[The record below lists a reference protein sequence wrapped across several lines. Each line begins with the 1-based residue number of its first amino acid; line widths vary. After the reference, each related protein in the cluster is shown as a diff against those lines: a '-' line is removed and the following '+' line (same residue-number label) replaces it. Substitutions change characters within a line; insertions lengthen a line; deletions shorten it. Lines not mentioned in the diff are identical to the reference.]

1 MYHKY
6 HKSHKYHKYNGLLT
20 KYHGLLTLLVIFGI
34 TLLITSITSC
44 QRGGSPDSEKGGAS
58 EPVRK
63 ALAWV
68 SQHPANFHDGMFV
81 EIAEEIVTFYI
92 LNRYTKDQSE
102 KDHYLKE
109 IKNRLD
115 LIASNREIRAQSNEY
130 TMFLAITEVAQKLGL
145 KVPELK
151 KIIESQL
158 IPNPLLYPS
167 HMTSRIWNTVYLKR
181 LGYTPSAT
189 LEESMPQSTLA
200 QEVNQKLLLQYT
212 KAKFNQMYVDPMA
225 TTIYDMTHEIFALTD
240 FGELP
245 PPSIIAGNQAY
256 FSTLFDQAIDWAITA
271 THEDVLAELI
281 MCVKILDLKNVS
293 SMQRG
298 INYVISRQEKDGSFG
313 LTNPGRANMY
323 RHGILVSIMAL
334 TMCGE

>member
-1 MYHKY
+1 MYYKY
-6 HKSHKYHKYNGLLT
+6 HKHY

-34 TLLITSITSC
+34 TLLSTSC
-44 QRGGSPDSEKGGAS
+44 QRGGSPDSKKGEAS
-58 EPVRK
+58 EPVHK

-68 SQHPANFHDGMFV
+68 SQHPANFQDGMFV
-81 EIAEEIVTFYI
+81 EIAEEILTFYL
-92 LNRYTKDQSE
+92 LNRYTKDQSK
-102 KDHYLKE
+102 KDNYLKE

-115 LIASNREIRAQSNEY
+115 LIASNHELKAQPNEY
-130 TMFLAITEVAQKLGL
+130 TMFLAITEAAQKLGL
-145 KVPELK
+145 NVPELK

-158 IPNPLLYPS
+158 IPDPLLYPS

-189 LEESMPQSTLA
+189 LEESMPQSTLT
-200 QEVNQKLLLQYT
+200 QEVNQKLLSQYT
-212 KAKFNQMYVDPMA
+212 KAKFNPMYVDPMA

-245 PPSIIAGNQAY
+245 PPAIIAENQVY
-256 FSTLFDQAIDWAITA
+256 FSELFDQAIDWAITA

-298 INYVISRQEKDGSFG
+298 INYIISRQEKDGSFG
-313 LTNPGRANMY
+313 LTNPGRSNMY
-323 RHGILVSIMAL
+323 RHGILVTIMAL
-334 TMCGE
+334 TMAGQ